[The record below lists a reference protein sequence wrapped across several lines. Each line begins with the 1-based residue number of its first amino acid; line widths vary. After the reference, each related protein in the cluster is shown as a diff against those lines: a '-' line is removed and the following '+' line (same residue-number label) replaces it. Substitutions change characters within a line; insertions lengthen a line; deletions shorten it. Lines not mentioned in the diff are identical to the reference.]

1 MLPFIKVKEKTKK
14 PMLSLTSAV
23 YFDRDIEDTVPV
35 CVYLFMLLLYLA
47 GICGIIAHAVEFL
60 LMYLFTGT
68 VFFFILSMKK
78 YRGAAGSLITKKIKT
93 PGIWIFL
100 IFCVIAVILSN
111 HLRVTNW
118 DDLHYWAIFSK
129 DMYVING
136 VPTGSMNSS
145 LYRDYFP
152 IVQYLYL
159 PVFRICGGF
168 RESLMF
174 AANYVLLLI
183 SMLPFFRKH
192 EGESTAT
199 YVCMVLL
206 GAAMP
211 AVCSFQ
217 MFHCLGVDII
227 MTFLFG
233 QALIFIFDKKR
244 DLFYN
249 LRFLLVTLVLT
260 MSKTTGLIFAAIA
273 IAVFFVENFRPRL
286 KALLPGVLVVVC
298 NLAFYISWKVF
309 CRVRGNT
316 SYLSNNLDSNI
327 SGGTGLV
334 FPEYTSS
341 TIKEFFR
348 ALAFKHL
355 NDSPIGLS
363 ALGMALFGLAVFFIL
378 MRSCSDRKR
387 RLFDGIVLMAGMAG
401 YLAVMIYIYL
411 FVFEKWEAD
420 SLSSFDRYIITF
432 FGAVLYAAVFFA
444 FTIIKKKDA
453 AKIAVTLCLLLTV
466 NFSYA
471 KKTMIP
477 SVYEREYSQAYGLV
491 DELSKEFEGV
501 FTQEMNF
508 GDSILFVDCTDD
520 MQRTKTIP
528 YCAVPYV
535 SRVMSF
541 DDRDHINASDVLD
554 EAAGSDIRYVVF
566 LKSKDG
572 DGIIEDAEELFEDRE
587 QIEDDVLYR
596 YDKERNVLVH

>member
-1 MLPFIKVKEKTKK
+1 
-14 PMLSLTSAV
+14 MLSLTGAV
-23 YFDRDIEDTVPV
+23 CFDRDMEDTIPAFL
-35 CVYLFMLLLYLA
+35 YLFMILLYLA
-47 GICGIIAHAVEFL
+47 GILGIIAHAVEFL
-60 LMYLFTGT
+60 LMYLIAGTG
-68 VFFFILSMKK
+68 FFLILSLKK
-78 YRGAAGSLITKKIKT
+78 YRGSFASMMAKKIRT
-93 PGIWIFL
+93 PGVWVFL
-100 IFCVIAVILSN
+100 FFCVTAVMLSR

-136 VPTGSMNSS
+136 VPAGSMNSS

-152 IVQYLYL
+152 IVQYLYF
-159 PVFRICGGF
+159 PAFRICGGF
-168 RESLMF
+168 REYLMF
-174 AANYVLLLI
+174 AVNYILLLVTL
-183 SMLPFFRKH
+183 LPFFKKNEE
-192 EGESTAT
+192 EGVASYICKA
-199 YVCMVLL
+199 VL

-233 QALIFIFDKKR
+233 QALIYIFDKRR
-244 DLFYN
+244 DLFYY
-249 LRFLLVTLVLT
+249 LRFLLVTVVLT
-260 MSKTTGLIFAAIA
+260 MTKTTGLIFAAIA
-273 IAVFFVENFRPRL
+273 IAVFFVENFRPKI
-286 KALLPGVLVVVC
+286 KAVLPGILIGIC
-298 NLAFYISWKVF
+298 NLAFYFSWKYF
-309 CRVRGNT
+309 CAVRGNT

-327 SGGTGLV
+327 SDTTGIV
-334 FPEYTSS
+334 FPEYTAS

-348 ALAFKHL
+348 ALALKHL
-355 NDSPIGLS
+355 NDSPAGLS
-363 ALGMALFGLAVFFIL
+363 ALGMALFGLAVFIIL
-378 MRSCSDRKR
+378 MRNCSEKKR
-387 RLFDGIVLMAGMAG
+387 RLLDGIVLAAGMAG

-432 FGAVLYAAVFFA
+432 FGAVLCAAVYFA
-444 FTIIKKKDA
+444 FTVIKKKDA
-453 AKIAVTLCLLLTV
+453 LKIAVTILLLLTI
-466 NFSYA
+466 NFPYA

-491 DELSKEFEGV
+491 DELSREFEGV
-501 FTQEMNF
+501 FIPEMNF

-572 DGIIEDAEELFEDRE
+572 DGIIENAEELFEDGE

>member
-1 MLPFIKVKEKTKK
+1 
-14 PMLSLTSAV
+14 MLSLTGAV
-23 YFDRDIEDTVPV
+23 YFDRDPEEIVPV
-35 CVYLFMLLLYLA
+35 SVYIFMLLLYLA

-60 LMYLFTGT
+60 LMYLLAGT
-68 VFFFILSMKK
+68 VFFLVLSIKK
-78 YRGAAGSLITKKIKT
+78 YKRSFLSLASKKVRS

-100 IFCVIAVILSN
+100 FFCAAAVILSW

-152 IVQYLYL
+152 IVQYLYF
-159 PVFRICGGF
+159 PVFRIYGGF
-168 RESLMF
+168 RESIMF
-174 AANYVLLLI
+174 AVNYVLLLI
-183 SMLPFFRKH
+183 SMLPFFRRY
-192 EGESTAT
+192 EGESTISHICRTA
-199 YVCMVLL
+199 L

-211 AVCSFQ
+211 AICSFQ

-233 QALIFIFDKKR
+233 QALVFIFDKRR
-244 DLFYN
+244 DLFYH
-249 LRFLLVTLVLT
+249 LRFLTVTLVLT
-260 MSKTTGLIFAAIA
+260 MTKTTGLIFAAIA
-273 IAVFFVENFRPRL
+273 VAIFFVENFRPKI
-286 KALLPGVLVVVC
+286 KAVLPGILIGVC
-298 NLAFYISWKVF
+298 NLAFYFSWKIF
-309 CRVRGNT
+309 CRVRGNS
-316 SYLSNNLDSNI
+316 SYLSNNLNSNI
-327 SGGTGLV
+327 SDGTGMV

-341 TIKEFFR
+341 TIREFFR

-363 ALGMALFGLAVFFIL
+363 ALGMALFGLAVFIIL
-378 MRSCSDRKR
+378 MRMCSDKLR
-387 RLFDGIVLMAGMAG
+387 RLLDGIVLAAGMTG
-401 YLAVMIYIYL
+401 YLAVMVYIYL

-444 FTIIKKKDA
+444 FTVIKKRDA
-453 AKIAVTLCLLLTV
+453 LKIVVTLLLLLTV
-466 NFSYA
+466 NYSYA
-471 KKTMIP
+471 GKTMIP

-491 DELSKEFEGV
+491 DELSLEFEGV
-501 FTQEMNF
+501 FSPEMNF

-541 DDRDHINASDVLD
+541 DDRDRIDAEDVLN
-554 EAAGSDIRYVVF
+554 EAAGSGIRYVVF
-566 LKSKDG
+566 LRSEDG
-572 DGIIEDAEELFEDRE
+572 DGVIGNEEELFEDGE
-587 QIEDDVLYR
+587 QIKDDVLYR